1 MCALREPLGDL
12 GRIKI
17 YALLFIIVII
27 IFIIYYHNLLFTAQ
41 ADVKPLFS
49 KEAGCNQKPKFLV

>member
-17 YALLFIIVII
+17 YALLFIIII
-27 IFIIYYHNLLFTAQ
+27 IIIFFIIYYHNLLFTAQ
-41 ADVKPLFS
+41 ADVRPLFS
-49 KEAGCNQKPKFLV
+49 KEAGYN

>member
-17 YALLFIIVII
+17 YALLFIIIIIIIII

-41 ADVKPLFS
+41 ADVRPLFS
-49 KEAGCNQKPKFLV
+49 KEAGYN

>member
-17 YALLFIIVII
+17 YALLFIIII
-27 IFIIYYHNLLFTAQ
+27 IIIYYHNLLFTAQ
-41 ADVKPLFS
+41 ADVRPLFS
-49 KEAGCNQKPKFLV
+49 KEAGYN

>member
-17 YALLFIIVII
+17 YALLFIIII

-41 ADVKPLFS
+41 ADVRPLFS
-49 KEAGCNQKPKFLV
+49 KEAGYN

>member
-17 YALLFIIVII
+17 YALLFIIIIVI

-41 ADVKPLFS
+41 ADVRLLFS
-49 KEAGCNQKPKFLV
+49 KEAGYNQ

>member
-17 YALLFIIVII
+17 YALLFISIIIIIIIII

-41 ADVKPLFS
+41 ADVRPLFS
-49 KEAGCNQKPKFLV
+49 KEAGYN

>member
-17 YALLFIIVII
+17 YALLFIIIIIII

-41 ADVKPLFS
+41 ADVRLLFS
-49 KEAGCNQKPKFLV
+49 KEAGYNQ

>member
-17 YALLFIIVII
+17 YALLFIIIIIIII

-41 ADVKPLFS
+41 ADVRPLFS
-49 KEAGCNQKPKFLV
+49 KEAGYN

>member
-17 YALLFIIVII
+17 YALLFIIIIIIIIII

-41 ADVKPLFS
+41 ADVRPLFS
-49 KEAGCNQKPKFLV
+49 KEAGYN